1 MAEDF
6 DRSEFLE
13 GFKTTVKTLPE
24 AERLARQLR
33 EQGFE
38 RLYFVGPGA
47 PNRAMQLVDY
57 WVDRWVTGVTSRR
70 YYPAEFIAQNPAELD
85 EKTLVLLGSK
95 SGTTPETVEAAKFVR
110 ATPAT
115 TVGFTQTKDLPLA
128 TSVDHALLMGETDQS
143 HSGMFMLLLAFVSAF
158 LNPDDGWQVHDK
170 VMTSLKALPEALAAA
185 TEQNDA
191 RAAEE
196 ARIYKDD
203 RIIYHVASGPMFS
216 AAYTFG
222 ICVLMEMQ
230 WMHSMPIEA
239 AEFFH
244 GPFEVVDETTPLIL
258 YLGEDPARPL
268 AERVVRFCKKY
279 TERLMIYDSEDFEM
293 PGIDPDIRPIV
304 GPLVV
309 DAALNRLAK
318 HLAVWHNHP
327 LSTRRY
333 MWKTEY

>member
-6 DRSEFLE
+6 VRSAFLD
-13 GFKTTVKTLPE
+13 GFETTLTALPE
-24 AERLARQLR
+24 AVRLGRQLR
-33 EQGFE
+33 KQGFE

-57 WVDRWVTGVTSRR
+57 WVERWVTGIVTRR
-70 YYPAEFIAQNPAELD
+70 AYPAEFTAQDPAD
-85 EKTLVLLGSK
+85 VDDKTLVLLGSK
-95 SGTTPETVEAAKFVR
+95 SGSTPETVEAAKFV
-110 ATPAT
+110 ATTPAT
-115 TVGFTQTKDLPLA
+115 SVGITQTKDAPLA
-128 TSVDHALLMGETDQS
+128 ANVDHALLMGETDQA
-143 HSGMFMLLLAFVSAF
+143 HSGMFMLLLAFVSGF
-158 LNPDDGWQVHDK
+158 LEPGDGWTVHDK
-170 VMTSLKALPEALAAA
+170 VMTSLEALPGALAAA
-185 TEQNDA
+185 GEQNDA

-196 ARIYKDD
+196 ARTYKDD

-230 WMHSMPIEA
+230 WMHSMPVEA

-268 AERVVRFCKKY
+268 AERVVSFCKKH
-279 TERLMIYDSEDFEM
+279 TERLMIYDSKNFAM
-293 PGIDPDIRPIV
+293 PGVEPDVRPIV
-304 GPLVV
+304 APLVV
-309 DAALNRLAK
+309 DAALGRLAR